1 MLIQTIAIFF
11 YILEGSESSLT
22 ENVDCNLH
30 FINLLQRYGIDY
42 LALKFK
48 TILDFI
54 DFLKQKR
61 SVSEYSKIFKYYSYT
76 DIITALK
83 SLLC

>member
-1 MLIQTIAIFF
+1 MLIQTIALY

-30 FINLLQRYGIDY
+30 FINLLQRYGPDY

-61 SVSEYSKIFKYYSYT
+61 SVWEYRKIFKYYSYT

>member
-1 MLIQTIAIFF
+1 MLIQTIALFDI
-11 YILEGSESSLT
+11 IEESKSSFT

-42 LALKFK
+42 LALIYK

-61 SVSEYSKIFKYYSYT
+61 SVWE
-76 DIITALK
+76 
-83 SLLC
+83 

>member
-1 MLIQTIAIFF
+1 MLIQTIALFDI
-11 YILEGSESSLT
+11 IEESKSSLT

-30 FINLLQRYGIDY
+30 FINLLQRYGIDN
-42 LALKFK
+42 LALIFK

>member
-1 MLIQTIAIFF
+1 MLIQTIALFDI
-11 YILEGSESSLT
+11 IEGSESSLT
-22 ENVDCNLH
+22 ENVDSNLH

-42 LALKFK
+42 LALKK

-61 SVSEYSKIFKYYSYT
+61 SVWEYRKIFKYYSYT